1 MLVYVAKARR
11 EMVSGDLASFHSCF
25 GMRRI
30 WAQNPSDAG
39 PAAVKSEV
47 VVENVA

>member
-1 MLVYVAKARR
+1 MLRRFARR
-11 EMVSGDLASFHSCF
+11 WYLASFHSCF